1 MTAPSKASPLR
12 RPEIMARRKE
22 ATRLV
27 IELSLAEY
35 DGWLS
40 REEVIERLD
49 RAINDLRS
57 PVTLRSAS

>member
-1 MTAPSKASPLR
+1 
-12 RPEIMARRKE
+12 MARRKE

-27 IELSLAEY
+27 TELSLAEY

-57 PVTLRSAS
+57 PVALRSAS